1 MENPKDCAYPLSPVA
16 IAQKAV
22 AADIELPP
30 AVTQDVTE
38 STNDET
44 LRLARAGAP
53 EWTVVTAERQSAGRG
68 RLDRSWESRAGDG
81 LLFSVLLRPPA
92 ELPTPA
98 CGWLPLMAGVA
109 VTRAVRSVGISA
121 VLKWPNDVIVEGAAF
136 DGSPGPRKLAGILAE
151 RGDGFVIVGIG
162 LNVCSAQADLPIPT
176 ATSMRI
182 EAERFAGESREASE
196 WDRASLLVA
205 CLSQW
210 QSLWS
215 GFVAAGGDA
224 TASGLAQDY
233 QALCATIGQQVR
245 ADVAGADPV
254 VGTAASIDGQ
264 GHLVIESDMHRTA
277 VAAADIRHLR

>member
-1 MENPKDCAYPLSPVA
+1 
-16 IAQKAV
+16 
-22 AADIELPP
+22 
-30 AVTQDVTE
+30 
-38 STNDET
+38 
-44 LRLARAGAP
+44 
-53 EWTVVTAERQSAGRG
+53 
-68 RLDRSWESRAGDG
+68 
-81 LLFSVLLRPPA
+81 
-92 ELPTPA
+92 
-98 CGWLPLMAGVA
+98 
-109 VTRAVRSVGISA
+109 
-121 VLKWPNDVIVEGAAF
+121 
-136 DGSPGPRKLAGILAE
+136 
-151 RGDGFVIVGIG
+151 VIVGIG

-182 EAERFAGESREASE
+182 EAERFAGESREALE